1 MEALRRMLARD
12 AACSYIR
19 AKPFG
24 AGMPVAGT
32 GFLVNRGFR
41 RNACTGPD
49 SLLSGE
55 TRKMAKV
62 IGIDLGTT
70 NSCIAIMDGKE
81 PKVIENAEGARTT
94 PSIVAISGDDER
106 LVGQPAKRQ
115 AVTNPENTIFAVK
128 RLIGRRYDDPVTEKD
143 KKLVP
148 YKIVKGDN
156 GDAWVEAGGRKQS
169 PSQISAMILQKMKE
183 TAEAYLGEKVEKAVI
198 TVPAYFNDAQRQATK
213 DAGKIAGLEVLRIIN
228 EPTAAALAYGLDKKE
243 GKTIAVYDL
252 GGGTFDISVLE
263 IGDGVFE
270 VKSTNGDTFLGG
282 EDFDMR
288 LVEYLAA
295 EFKKEQGIDLKNDKL
310 ALQRLKEA
318 AEKAKIELSSTTQ
331 TEINLP
337 FITADAT
344 GPKHLT
350 LKLTRAKFEQLVD
363 DLVQRTIAP
372 CKAALK
378 DAGLKAS
385 EIDEVVLVGGM
396 TRMPKI
402 QEIVKQFFGK
412 EPHKG
417 VNPDEVVALGAA
429 IQAGVLQGDVKD
441 VLLLDVT
448 PLSLGIETLGGVFT
462 RLIERNTTIPTKK
475 SQVFSTAE
483 DSQSAVTIRVFQ
495 GEREMAADNKALG
508 QFDLVGI
515 PPAPRGVPQIEVT
528 FDIDANGIVNVSAK
542 DKGTGKEHQI
552 RIQASGGLSDADIEK
567 MVKDAEANA
576 ETDKKRRAL
585 VEARNQAEALLHSS
599 EKSLKEYGDKV
610 SEGER
615 TAISDAIAA
624 LKTATEGDDPAD
636 IEAKSQSLAEASMKL
651 GQAMYE
657 ASQKEAAE
665 ADAKADAAKDSDVVD
680 ADFEEIDEDDD
691 KKKSA

>member
-1 MEALRRMLARD
+1 
-12 AACSYIR
+12 
-19 AKPFG
+19 
-24 AGMPVAGT
+24 
-32 GFLVNRGFR
+32 
-41 RNACTGPD
+41 
-49 SLLSGE
+49 
-55 TRKMAKV
+55 MAKV

-70 NSCIAIMDGKE
+70 NSCVAVMDGSDA
-81 PKVIENAEGARTT
+81 KVIENAEGARTT
-94 PSIVAISGDDER
+94 PSMVAFSDDGER
-106 LVGQPAKRQ
+106 LTGQPAKRQ
-115 AVTNPENTIFAVK
+115 AVTNPENTLFAVK
-128 RLIGRRYDDPVTEKD
+128 RLIGRRYDDKMVEKD
-143 KKLVP
+143 KGLVP
-148 YKIVKGDN
+148 YKIVKADN
-156 GDAWVEAGGRKQS
+156 GDAWVEAGGTSYS

-183 TAEAYLGEKVEKAVI
+183 TAEAYLGESVDKAVI

-228 EPTAAALAYGLDKKE
+228 EPTAAALAYGLEKKE
-243 GKTIAVYDL
+243 GRTIAVYDL

-288 LVEYLAA
+288 LVDYLAK
-295 EFKKEQGIDLKNDKL
+295 EFKKDQGIDLKGDKL

-318 AEKAKIELSSTTQ
+318 AEKAKIELSSSAQ

-337 FITADAT
+337 FITADQS

-350 LKLTRAKFEQLVD
+350 MKLSRAKFESLVD
-363 DLVQRTIAP
+363 DLVQRTVDP
-372 CKAALK
+372 CKAAIK
-378 DAGLKAS
+378 DAGIQPG

-396 TRMPKI
+396 TRMPKV
-402 QEIVKQFFGK
+402 QEVVKQFFGK

-417 VNPDEVVALGAA
+417 VNPDEVVAMGAA

-462 RLIERNTTIPTKK
+462 RLIDRNTTIPTKK
-475 SQVFSTAE
+475 SQTFSTAE
-483 DSQSAVTIRVFQ
+483 DNQNAVTIRVAQ
-495 GEREMAADNKALG
+495 GEREMAADNKMLG

-552 RIQASGGLSDADIEK
+552 RIQASGGLSDDDIDQ
-567 MVKDAEANA
+567 MIKDAESNA
-576 ETDKKRRAL
+576 EADKARRDT
-585 VEARNQAEALLHSS
+585 VEAKNQAESLVHST
-599 EKSLKEYGDKV
+599 EKSLADYGDKIGDDDRKAITDAVDALKV
-610 SEGER
+610 SLEGEEP
-615 TAISDAIAA
+615 DAEDIKA
-624 LKTATEGDDPAD
+624 KTQT
-636 IEAKSQSLAEASMKL
+636 LAEASMKL

-657 ASQKEAAE
+657 SQQADAAE
-665 ADAKADAAKDSDVVD
+665 ADAAADAAADEATAGEDVVD
-680 ADFEEIDEDDD
+680 ADFEEIKDDD
-691 KKKSA
+691 EKKSA